1 MERRRAEVEGAVSR
15 RRFRRLWRIAG
26 ATTLTAAAVG
36 ALFTPA
42 LDVDRVE
49 VRGVAEPVAQSVRE
63 AAGITTG
70 QALVGVDPAETR
82 ARLESVPWVSHA
94 SVHLAWPNRVLISI
108 TPHRPMALL
117 AQGDGAPDRVLSATA
132 ELLTPADAAAAS
144 TAAGADPAASPERV
158 VRIAALDGADDPTLL
173 RAVALLGSLG
183 PAGAANLGDL
193 RVTDQGDLSFSGRGA
208 VQGAEVVLGQ
218 PESLPEKL
226 QALESML
233 GGAVDLDCLERL
245 DVSVPERI
253 IVRRSPGCT
262 TAATTED
269 R

>member
-1 MERRRAEVEGAVSR
+1 MLV
-15 RRFRRLWRIAG
+15 
-26 ATTLTAAAVG
+26 TAAAVG
-36 ALFTPA
+36 ALFTPV

-82 ARLESVPWVSHA
+82 ARVESVPWVSHA
-94 SVHLAWPNRVLISI
+94 SVRLLWPNRVLIRI
-108 TPHRPMALL
+108 TPHRPLALL
-117 AQGDGAPDRVLSATA
+117 AEGDGPPEHVLSATA
-132 ELLTPADAAAAS
+132 ELLTPADAATALS
-144 TAAGADPAASPERV
+144 AAGIDPGSSPARV
-158 VRIAALDGADDPTLL
+158 VRIAALEGVDDQTLL
-173 RAVALLGSLG
+173 RTAALLGSLG
-183 PAGAANLGDL
+183 PASAASLGDL
-193 RVTDQGDLSFSGRGA
+193 QMTDQGDLSFSGRGA

-233 GGAVDLDCLERL
+233 GGAVDLECLERL
-245 DVSVPERI
+245 DVSVPDRI
-253 IVRRSPGCT
+253 TVRRSPGCA
-262 TAATTED
+262 TAATTEE